1 MTPDKRKKALPTS
14 QSSEGSDRPQ
24 TAQQWRLNL
33 HRIKV
38 SYLNGQWKKCS
49 SRCQDLLQA
58 THDQR
63 SSLHTTYLCFYAA
76 LSVEASARTLHPIS
90 IAKLH
95 ALYEAKQFLEW
106 SLNALPE
113 RQVMEE
119 VVHPPNVS
127 TSPTNHRSPSSIES
141 ISPSF
146 DSVDS
151 CNTYRPY
158 SPPSSL
164 ESDDHMIDTSFG
176 KPLPLRITKSVKI
189 SGKHFTL
196 IRSSP
201 QSSARSSLESTAS
214 AKPEVEDIAQRDAV
228 MDYTGIW
235 LRNRRIERF
244 NEHLDDFI
252 STVLKNLEM
261 IEAQITATKEAQA
274 ARYIAGRVA
283 SRAEE
288 DDAKGAD
295 LRERILRLKA
305 TGWRRERF
313 DASKYEQL
321 CELALA
327 EL

>member
-1 MTPDKRKKALPTS
+1 
-14 QSSEGSDRPQ
+14 
-24 TAQQWRLNL
+24 
-33 HRIKV
+33 
-38 SYLNGQWKKCS
+38 
-49 SRCQDLLQA
+49 
-58 THDQR
+58 
-63 SSLHTTYLCFYAA
+63 
-76 LSVEASARTLHPIS
+76 
-90 IAKLH
+90 
-95 ALYEAKQFLEW
+95 
-106 SLNALPE
+106 
-113 RQVMEE
+113 MEE

>member
-1 MTPDKRKKALPTS
+1 
-14 QSSEGSDRPQ
+14 
-24 TAQQWRLNL
+24 
-33 HRIKV
+33 
-38 SYLNGQWKKCS
+38 
-49 SRCQDLLQA
+49 
-58 THDQR
+58 
-63 SSLHTTYLCFYAA
+63 
-76 LSVEASARTLHPIS
+76 
-90 IAKLH
+90 
-95 ALYEAKQFLEW
+95 
-106 SLNALPE
+106 
-113 RQVMEE
+113 MEE
-119 VVHPPNVS
+119 IVRPPSVS
-127 TSPTNHRSPSSIES
+127 ASPIDHCSPSSIES
-141 ISPSF
+141 DSLSF
-146 DSVDS
+146 DGANS
-151 CNTYRPY
+151 CNTYRPH

-228 MDYTGIW
+228 IDYTGIW

-261 IEAQITATKEAQA
+261 IEAQISATKEAQA
-274 ARYIAGRVA
+274 ARYIAGRVV

-288 DDAKGAD
+288 DDAKGTD
-295 LRERILRLKA
+295 LRERVRRLKA
-305 TGWRRERF
+305 RGWRRERF

>member
-1 MTPDKRKKALPTS
+1 
-14 QSSEGSDRPQ
+14 
-24 TAQQWRLNL
+24 
-33 HRIKV
+33 
-38 SYLNGQWKKCS
+38 
-49 SRCQDLLQA
+49 
-58 THDQR
+58 
-63 SSLHTTYLCFYAA
+63 
-76 LSVEASARTLHPIS
+76 
-90 IAKLH
+90 
-95 ALYEAKQFLEW
+95 
-106 SLNALPE
+106 
-113 RQVMEE
+113 
-119 VVHPPNVS
+119 
-127 TSPTNHRSPSSIES
+127 
-141 ISPSF
+141 
-146 DSVDS
+146 
-151 CNTYRPY
+151 
-158 SPPSSL
+158 
-164 ESDDHMIDTSFG
+164 MIDTSFG

-201 QSSARSSLESTAS
+201 QSSARSSIESTPS

-228 MDYTGIW
+228 IDYTGIW

-261 IEAQITATKEAQA
+261 IEAQISATKDAQA
-274 ARYIAGRVA
+274 ARYIAGRVV

-295 LRERILRLKA
+295 LRERILKLKA

-313 DASKYEQL
+313 DASKYERL